1 MNEAPSFSRRF
12 LRHRPAVAGLV
23 VIALLVLM
31 AGSAPLLFPE
41 GPWTL
46 AGRPLLWPG
55 ENPRFLL
62 GTDMLGRDLAAALFH
77 GARVSLAIGVTATLA
92 AVVIGTT
99 IGAVSAYYGGKLGSV
114 LMAVTETFQTA
125 PPFVMAVVV
134 VAAFKPSMPSIVIA
148 ISFVSWPAIA
158 QLVRTQ
164 FMQLMT
170 REFVQAGVSIGM
182 SDARLILTQLL
193 PNALT
198 PIVVSGSLMIASAIL
213 LEAGLSFLG
222 LGDPNVMSWG
232 YVIGAGR
239 DVLRTDWH
247 ITAIPGVAILLAV
260 LAVNLVGEGLNDAL
274 NPRSRNR

>member
-1 MNEAPSFSRRF
+1 MTVAPSFRRRF
-12 LRHRPAVAGLV
+12 FRHRPAVAGLL
-23 VIALLVLM
+23 VIVLLIAM
-31 AGSAPLLFPE
+31 AASASLFFPE
-41 GPWTL
+41 GPWAL
-46 AGRPLLWPG
+46 AGRPMLWPG
-55 ENPRFLL
+55 ENPRFPL

-77 GARVSLAIGVTATLA
+77 GARVSLVIGVTATLA

-99 IGAVSAYYGGKLGSV
+99 IGAISAFYGGWLGSV

-134 VAAFKPSMPSIVIA
+134 VAAFKPSLVSIVVA
-148 ISFVSWPAIA
+148 ISFVSWPAVA

-164 FMQLMT
+164 FLQLMT
-170 REFVQAGVSIGM
+170 REFVQAGTVIGM
-182 SDARLILTQLL
+182 SDARMILTQLL

>member
-1 MNEAPSFSRRF
+1 MHEAPSFSRRF
-12 LRHRPAVAGLV
+12 LRHRPAVVGVLV
-23 VIALLVLM
+23 ILLLVAM
-31 AGSAPLLFPE
+31 AGTAPLLFPD

-55 ENPRFLL
+55 ENPKFPL
-62 GTDMLGRDLAAALFH
+62 GTDMLGRDLMAALFH

-92 AVVIGTT
+92 AVLIGTT
-99 IGAVSAYYGGKLGSV
+99 VGSLSAYYGGWVGSA
-114 LMAVTETFQTA
+114 LMAVTEIFQTA
-125 PPFVMAVVV
+125 PPFVMAVVI
-134 VAAFKPSMPSIVIA
+134 VAAFKPSLISIVVA
-148 ISFVSWPAIA
+148 ISLVSWPVIA

-164 FMQLMT
+164 FLQLMS
-170 REFVQAGVSIGM
+170 REFVQAGIVIGM
-182 SDARLILTQLL
+182 SDARLMMTQLL

-239 DVLRTDWH
+239 DVLRTDCH
-247 ITAIPGVAILLAV
+247 ITAIPGFAILLAV

>member
-1 MNEAPSFSRRF
+1 MTTAPSFLRRF
-12 LRHRPAVAGLV
+12 LRHRPAIAGALV
-23 VIALLVLM
+23 IVLFIAM
-31 AGSAPLLFPE
+31 AGSAPILFPE
-41 GPWTL
+41 GPWAL

-62 GTDMLGRDLAAALFH
+62 GTDMLGRDLTAALFH
-77 GARVSLAIGVTATLA
+77 GARVSLAIGVSATLA
-92 AVVIGTT
+92 AVLIGTT
-99 IGAVSAYYGGKLGSV
+99 VGSISAYYGGWVGNV
-114 LMAVTETFQTA
+114 LMAVTEIFQTA
-125 PPFVMAVVV
+125 PPFVMAVVI
-134 VAAFKPSMPSIVIA
+134 VAAFKPSLFSIVVA
-148 ISFVSWPAIA
+148 ISLVSWPVIA

-164 FMQLMT
+164 FLQLMS
-170 REFVQAGVSIGM
+170 REFVQAGIVVGM

-247 ITAIPGVAILLAV
+247 ITAIPGFAILLAV